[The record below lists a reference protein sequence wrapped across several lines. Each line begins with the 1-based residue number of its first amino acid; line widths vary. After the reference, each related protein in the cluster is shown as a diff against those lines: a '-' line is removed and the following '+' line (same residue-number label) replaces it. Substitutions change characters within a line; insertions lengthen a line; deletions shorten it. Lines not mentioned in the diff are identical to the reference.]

1 MFKPPT
7 TLIASMA
14 AASRPSMIPL
24 QMPRRLRHSTNLYA
38 TILSEDVKNVGKAG
52 EIVMLSAGFAR
63 NFVMG
68 TKKGLMIPRDQRG
81 FRAHKAVYQA
91 LGYPVATIQAYY
103 DGKIT
108 PKSKG
113 ESYKTSVLDALS
125 TASAPGDSDGTPTVM
140 KMLQL
145 RKDVAAALQER
156 LATVG
161 PISIQAAADESGAL
175 YGSVATQAVYDQLLT
190 LHVPGFDLVIK
201 HADQIHFRVKDE
213 GKVRKLKTTGTFD
226 ANVAVPMVGN
236 VPIKVQVLPLVA
248 PMDRRGRRQRYEQ
261 ADMESAARAE
271 DTAAEEVIAAE
282 VQIAPAEQEQQQQQ
296 QEQLSTS
303 SESEASEVPK
313 SA

>member
-1 MFKPPT
+1 MFKSPT
-7 TLIASMA
+7 TLIVSMA
-14 AASRPSMIPL
+14 AAPRPSLIPL
-24 QMPRRLRHSTNLYA
+24 QMSRRLRHSTNLYA

-81 FRAHKAVYQA
+81 FRAHTAIYQA

-113 ESYKTSVLDALS
+113 ESYKTSVLDALG
-125 TASAPGDSDGTPTVM
+125 TASASGDADGTPTVM

-145 RKDVAAALQER
+145 RKDVAMALQER

-190 LHVPGFDLVIK
+190 LHVPGFDVVIK
-201 HADQIHFRVKDE
+201 HADQIHFRVQDE

-236 VPIKVQVLPLVA
+236 VSFKVQVLPLVA
-248 PMDRRGRRQRYEQ
+248 PMDRRGRRQPRYEQ
-261 ADMESAARAE
+261 ADMEAAAPAE
-271 DTAAEEVIAAE
+271 DAAAEEVIAAE
-282 VQIAPAEQEQQQQQ
+282 EQIAPAEQEQQEQQQ
-296 QEQLSTS
+296 QLSTAGEGKS
-303 SESEASEVPK
+303 TEVPK